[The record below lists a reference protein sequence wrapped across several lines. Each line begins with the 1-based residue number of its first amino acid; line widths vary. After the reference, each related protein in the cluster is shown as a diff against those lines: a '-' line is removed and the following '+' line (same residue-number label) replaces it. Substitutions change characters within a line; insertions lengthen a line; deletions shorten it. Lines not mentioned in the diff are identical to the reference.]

1 MEVRFWGTRGAIPT
15 PGPHTVRFGGNT
27 SCVEVRTAEGH
38 IFIFDC
44 GTGARPLGEA
54 LMAPPVAPVS
64 ASILFSHTHWDH
76 IQGFPFFAP
85 AFEPRNTIAVYG
97 PEGGRRS
104 LHDTLAR
111 QMELSYFPVELS
123 QLPATLSYTD
133 LGEGAHT
140 IGGARIVAQYLNH
153 PAVTLGYRV
162 EADGAAVVYA
172 CDHEPFGGAL
182 WRTDAAPGPLESI
195 LHEGDRRHA
204 HFLADA
210 DLVIHDA
217 QYTPE
222 EYRWRKSWGHSTFE
236 HVVEL
241 ARTAGVKRLALT
253 HHDPSHDDAVV
264 AESERR
270 ARAAGARRPGR
281 PESPPRRSGD
291 GLPPGP
297 HAHVAVRRGQHAR
310 GLRRRRDRLSDQ
322 ALLEPTAQRP
332 RARVPHARTEALS
345 RARGPLYPLR
355 SYWCLLLSRCPL
367 ALRLFLA
374 RRLLLPLRLF
384 RPVRFFLSL
393 RLSLALLLFL
403 APVAAPVL
411 GAPDLRQL
419 VLSDHQPGHRRRFGR
434 LGKLRILRRIRPRR
448 RRKAKEA
455 CGGNEAVTP
464 HAHRSLSPH
473 HRHLH
478 QDVGQGPL
486 QGPCQRR
493 IGHSIVSYRSRHGI
507 ERQACRN
514 AGKVA
519 NCWTRPPVEGPESR
533 PAPVRPP

>member
-1 MEVRFWGTRGAIPT
+1 MEVRFWGTRGSIPT

-182 WRTDAAPGPLESI
+182 WRTDAVPGPVESI

-236 HVVEL
+236 YVVEL
-241 ARTAGVKRLALT
+241 ACTAGVKRLALT

-264 AESERR
+264 AEIERR
-270 ARAAGARRPGR
+270 ARAVAER
-281 PESPPRRSGD
+281 RRSPIEVFCAFEGC
-291 GLPPGP
+291 
-297 HAHVAVRRGQHAR
+297 
-310 GLRRRRDRLSDQ
+310 
-322 ALLEPTAQRP
+322 
-332 RARVPHARTEALS
+332 RARVEPRGVTPAGGPETAHPSTATVAPGARVLIVDDDPVMRRLTTRALQNDGYVLTEATNGREALEVM
-345 RARGPLYPLR
+345 RQETPDLVILDFVMPELDGLDVLR
-355 SYWCLLLSRCPL
+355 
-367 ALRLFLA
+367 ALRA
-374 RRLLLPLRLF
+374 DPAT
-384 RPVRFFLSL
+384 VSL
-393 RLSLALLLFL
+393 
-403 APVAAPVL
+403 PVL
-411 GAPDLRQL
+411 MLTSQSDEGSTRAGFDAGATDYLTKPFSSPQL
-419 VLSDHQPGHRRRFGR
+419 SARVR
-434 LGKLRILRRIRPRR
+434 
-448 RRKAKEA
+448 A
-455 CGGNEAVTP
+455 C
-464 HAHRSLSPH
+464 L
-473 HRHLH
+473 
-478 QDVGQGPL
+478 
-486 QGPCQRR
+486 
-493 IGHSIVSYRSRHGI
+493 
-507 ERQACRN
+507 
-514 AGKVA
+514 
-519 NCWTRPPVEGPESR
+519 TR
-533 PAPVRPP
+533 APKP

>member
-1 MEVRFWGTRGAIPT
+1 MEVRFWGTRGSIPT
-15 PGPHTVRFGGNT
+15 PGSHTVRFGGNT

-97 PEGGRRS
+97 PHDGRRS
-104 LHDTLAR
+104 LRDTLAR
-111 QMELSYFPVELS
+111 QMEHSYFPVEMS

-236 HVVEL
+236 YVVEL
-241 ARTAGVKRLALT
+241 ACTAGVKRLALT

-264 AESERR
+264 AEIERR
-270 ARAAGARRPGR
+270 ARAVAER
-281 PESPPRRSGD
+281 RRSPIEVFCAFEGC
-291 GLPPGP
+291 
-297 HAHVAVRRGQHAR
+297 
-310 GLRRRRDRLSDQ
+310 
-322 ALLEPTAQRP
+322 
-332 RARVPHARTEALS
+332 RARVEPRGVTPAGGPETAPPPAATVAPGARVLIVDDDPVMRRLTTRALQNDGYVLTEATNGREALEVM
-345 RARGPLYPLR
+345 RRETPDLVILDFVMPELDGLDVLR
-355 SYWCLLLSRCPL
+355 
-367 ALRLFLA
+367 ALRA
-374 RRLLLPLRLF
+374 DPAT
-384 RPVRFFLSL
+384 VSL
-393 RLSLALLLFL
+393 
-403 APVAAPVL
+403 PVL
-411 GAPDLRQL
+411 MLTSQSDEGSTRAGFDAGATDYLTKPFSSPQL
-419 VLSDHQPGHRRRFGR
+419 SARVR
-434 LGKLRILRRIRPRR
+434 
-448 RRKAKEA
+448 A
-455 CGGNEAVTP
+455 C
-464 HAHRSLSPH
+464 L
-473 HRHLH
+473 
-478 QDVGQGPL
+478 
-486 QGPCQRR
+486 
-493 IGHSIVSYRSRHGI
+493 
-507 ERQACRN
+507 
-514 AGKVA
+514 
-519 NCWTRPPVEGPESR
+519 TR
-533 PAPVRPP
+533 APKP

>member
-1 MEVRFWGTRGAIPT
+1 MEVRFWGTRGSIPT
-15 PGPHTVRFGGNT
+15 PGSHTVRFGGNT

-236 HVVEL
+236 YVVEL
-241 ARTAGVKRLALT
+241 ACTAGVKRLALT

-264 AESERR
+264 AEIERR
-270 ARAAGARRPGR
+270 ARAVAER
-281 PESPPRRSGD
+281 RRSPIEVFCAFEGC
-291 GLPPGP
+291 
-297 HAHVAVRRGQHAR
+297 
-310 GLRRRRDRLSDQ
+310 
-322 ALLEPTAQRP
+322 
-332 RARVPHARTEALS
+332 RARVEPRGVTPAGGPETAPPPAATVAPGARVLIVDDDPVMRRLTTRALQNDGYVLTEATNGREALEVM
-345 RARGPLYPLR
+345 RRETPDLVILDFVMPELDGLDVLR
-355 SYWCLLLSRCPL
+355 
-367 ALRLFLA
+367 ALRA
-374 RRLLLPLRLF
+374 DPAT
-384 RPVRFFLSL
+384 VSL
-393 RLSLALLLFL
+393 
-403 APVAAPVL
+403 PVL
-411 GAPDLRQL
+411 MLTSQSDEGSTRAGFDAGATDYLTKPFSSPQL
-419 VLSDHQPGHRRRFGR
+419 SARVR
-434 LGKLRILRRIRPRR
+434 
-448 RRKAKEA
+448 A
-455 CGGNEAVTP
+455 C
-464 HAHRSLSPH
+464 L
-473 HRHLH
+473 
-478 QDVGQGPL
+478 
-486 QGPCQRR
+486 
-493 IGHSIVSYRSRHGI
+493 
-507 ERQACRN
+507 
-514 AGKVA
+514 
-519 NCWTRPPVEGPESR
+519 TR
-533 PAPVRPP
+533 APKP

>member
-1 MEVRFWGTRGAIPT
+1 MEVRFWGTRGSIPT

-182 WRTDAAPGPLESI
+182 WRTDAAPGPVESI

-236 HVVEL
+236 YVVEL
-241 ARTAGVKRLALT
+241 ACTAGVKRLALT

-264 AESERR
+264 AEIERR
-270 ARAAGARRPGR
+270 ARAVAER
-281 PESPPRRSGD
+281 RRSPIEVFCAFEGC
-291 GLPPGP
+291 
-297 HAHVAVRRGQHAR
+297 
-310 GLRRRRDRLSDQ
+310 
-322 ALLEPTAQRP
+322 
-332 RARVPHARTEALS
+332 RARVEPRGVTPAGGPETAHPSTATVAPGARVLIVDDDPVMRRLTTRALQNDGYVLTEATNGREALEVM
-345 RARGPLYPLR
+345 RRETPDLVILDFVMPELDGLDVLR
-355 SYWCLLLSRCPL
+355 
-367 ALRLFLA
+367 ALRA
-374 RRLLLPLRLF
+374 DPAT
-384 RPVRFFLSL
+384 VSL
-393 RLSLALLLFL
+393 
-403 APVAAPVL
+403 PVL
-411 GAPDLRQL
+411 MLTSQSDEGSTRAGFDAGATDYLTKPFSSPQL
-419 VLSDHQPGHRRRFGR
+419 SARVR
-434 LGKLRILRRIRPRR
+434 
-448 RRKAKEA
+448 A
-455 CGGNEAVTP
+455 C
-464 HAHRSLSPH
+464 L
-473 HRHLH
+473 
-478 QDVGQGPL
+478 
-486 QGPCQRR
+486 
-493 IGHSIVSYRSRHGI
+493 
-507 ERQACRN
+507 
-514 AGKVA
+514 
-519 NCWTRPPVEGPESR
+519 TR
-533 PAPVRPP
+533 APKP

>member
-1 MEVRFWGTRGAIPT
+1 MEVRFWGTRGSIPT

-236 HVVEL
+236 YVVEL
-241 ARTAGVKRLALT
+241 ACTAGVKRLALT

-264 AESERR
+264 AEIERR
-270 ARAAGARRPGR
+270 ARAVAER
-281 PESPPRRSGD
+281 RRSPIEVFCAFEGC
-291 GLPPGP
+291 
-297 HAHVAVRRGQHAR
+297 
-310 GLRRRRDRLSDQ
+310 
-322 ALLEPTAQRP
+322 
-332 RARVPHARTEALS
+332 RARVEPRGVTPVGGPETAHPSTATVAPGARVLIVDDDPVMRRLTTRALQNDGYVLTEATNGREALEVM
-345 RARGPLYPLR
+345 RRETPDLVILDFVMPELDGLDVLR
-355 SYWCLLLSRCPL
+355 
-367 ALRLFLA
+367 ALRA
-374 RRLLLPLRLF
+374 DPAT
-384 RPVRFFLSL
+384 VSL
-393 RLSLALLLFL
+393 
-403 APVAAPVL
+403 PVL
-411 GAPDLRQL
+411 MLTSQSDEGSTRAGFDAGATDYLTKPFSSPQL
-419 VLSDHQPGHRRRFGR
+419 SARVR
-434 LGKLRILRRIRPRR
+434 
-448 RRKAKEA
+448 A
-455 CGGNEAVTP
+455 C
-464 HAHRSLSPH
+464 L
-473 HRHLH
+473 
-478 QDVGQGPL
+478 
-486 QGPCQRR
+486 
-493 IGHSIVSYRSRHGI
+493 
-507 ERQACRN
+507 
-514 AGKVA
+514 
-519 NCWTRPPVEGPESR
+519 TR
-533 PAPVRPP
+533 APKP

>member
-1 MEVRFWGTRGAIPT
+1 MEVRFWGTRGSIPT
-15 PGPHTVRFGGNT
+15 PGSHTVRFGGNT

-236 HVVEL
+236 YVVEL
-241 ARTAGVKRLALT
+241 ACTAGVKRLALT

-264 AESERR
+264 AEIERR
-270 ARAAGARRPGR
+270 ARAVAER
-281 PESPPRRSGD
+281 RRSPIEVFCAFEGC
-291 GLPPGP
+291 
-297 HAHVAVRRGQHAR
+297 
-310 GLRRRRDRLSDQ
+310 
-322 ALLEPTAQRP
+322 
-332 RARVPHARTEALS
+332 RARVEPRGVTPAGGPETAPPPAATVAPGARVLIVDDDPVMRRLTTRALQNDGYVLTEATNGREALEVM
-345 RARGPLYPLR
+345 RRETPDLVILDFVMPELDGLDVLR
-355 SYWCLLLSRCPL
+355 
-367 ALRLFLA
+367 ALRA
-374 RRLLLPLRLF
+374 DPAT
-384 RPVRFFLSL
+384 VSL
-393 RLSLALLLFL
+393 
-403 APVAAPVL
+403 PVL
-411 GAPDLRQL
+411 MLTSQSDEGSTRAGFDAGATDYLTKPFSSPQL
-419 VLSDHQPGHRRRFGR
+419 SARVR
-434 LGKLRILRRIRPRR
+434 
-448 RRKAKEA
+448 A
-455 CGGNEAVTP
+455 C
-464 HAHRSLSPH
+464 L
-473 HRHLH
+473 
-478 QDVGQGPL
+478 
-486 QGPCQRR
+486 
-493 IGHSIVSYRSRHGI
+493 
-507 ERQACRN
+507 
-514 AGKVA
+514 
-519 NCWTRPPVEGPESR
+519 TR
-533 PAPVRPP
+533 APKS

>member
-1 MEVRFWGTRGAIPT
+1 MEVRFWGTRGSIPT

-38 IFIFDC
+38 IFIFAC

-162 EADGAAVVYA
+162 EAEGAAIVYA

-236 HVVEL
+236 YVVEL
-241 ARTAGVKRLALT
+241 ACTAGVKRLALT
-253 HHDPSHDDAVV
+253 HHDPSHDDAMV
-264 AESERR
+264 AEIERR
-270 ARAAGARRPGR
+270 ARAVAER
-281 PESPPRRSGD
+281 RRSPIEVFCAFEGC
-291 GLPPGP
+291 
-297 HAHVAVRRGQHAR
+297 
-310 GLRRRRDRLSDQ
+310 
-322 ALLEPTAQRP
+322 
-332 RARVPHARTEALS
+332 RARVEPRGVTPAGGPETAHPSTVTIAPGARVLIVDDDPVMRRLTTRALQNDGYVLSEATNGREALEVM
-345 RARGPLYPLR
+345 RRETPDLVILDFVMPELDGLDVLR
-355 SYWCLLLSRCPL
+355 
-367 ALRLFLA
+367 ALRA
-374 RRLLLPLRLF
+374 DPAT
-384 RPVRFFLSL
+384 VSL
-393 RLSLALLLFL
+393 
-403 APVAAPVL
+403 PVL
-411 GAPDLRQL
+411 MLTSQSDEGSTRAGFDAGATDYLTKPFSSPQL
-419 VLSDHQPGHRRRFGR
+419 SARVR
-434 LGKLRILRRIRPRR
+434 
-448 RRKAKEA
+448 A
-455 CGGNEAVTP
+455 C
-464 HAHRSLSPH
+464 L
-473 HRHLH
+473 
-478 QDVGQGPL
+478 
-486 QGPCQRR
+486 
-493 IGHSIVSYRSRHGI
+493 
-507 ERQACRN
+507 
-514 AGKVA
+514 
-519 NCWTRPPVEGPESR
+519 TR
-533 PAPVRPP
+533 APKP

>member
-1 MEVRFWGTRGAIPT
+1 MEVRFWGTRGSIPT

-162 EADGAAVVYA
+162 EAEGAAIVYA

-236 HVVEL
+236 YVVEL
-241 ARTAGVKRLALT
+241 ACTAGVKRLALT
-253 HHDPSHDDAVV
+253 HHDPSHDDAMV
-264 AESERR
+264 AEIERR
-270 ARAAGARRPGR
+270 ARAVAER
-281 PESPPRRSGD
+281 RRSPIEVFCAFEGC
-291 GLPPGP
+291 
-297 HAHVAVRRGQHAR
+297 
-310 GLRRRRDRLSDQ
+310 
-322 ALLEPTAQRP
+322 
-332 RARVPHARTEALS
+332 RARVEPRGVTPAGGPETAHPSTVTIAPGARVLIVDDDPVMRRLTTRALQNDGYVLSEATNGREALEVM
-345 RARGPLYPLR
+345 RRETPDLVILDFVMPELDGLDVLR
-355 SYWCLLLSRCPL
+355 
-367 ALRLFLA
+367 ALRA
-374 RRLLLPLRLF
+374 DPAT
-384 RPVRFFLSL
+384 VSL
-393 RLSLALLLFL
+393 
-403 APVAAPVL
+403 PVL
-411 GAPDLRQL
+411 MLTSQSDEGSTRAGFDAGATDYLTKPFSSPQL
-419 VLSDHQPGHRRRFGR
+419 SARVR
-434 LGKLRILRRIRPRR
+434 
-448 RRKAKEA
+448 A
-455 CGGNEAVTP
+455 C
-464 HAHRSLSPH
+464 L
-473 HRHLH
+473 
-478 QDVGQGPL
+478 
-486 QGPCQRR
+486 
-493 IGHSIVSYRSRHGI
+493 
-507 ERQACRN
+507 
-514 AGKVA
+514 
-519 NCWTRPPVEGPESR
+519 TR
-533 PAPVRPP
+533 APKP

>member
-1 MEVRFWGTRGAIPT
+1 MEVRFWGTRGSIPT
-15 PGPHTVRFGGNT
+15 PGSHTVRFGGNT

-236 HVVEL
+236 YVVEL
-241 ARTAGVKRLALT
+241 ACTAGVKRLALT

-264 AESERR
+264 AEIERR
-270 ARAAGARRPGR
+270 ARAVAER
-281 PESPPRRSGD
+281 RRSPIEVFCAFEGC
-291 GLPPGP
+291 
-297 HAHVAVRRGQHAR
+297 
-310 GLRRRRDRLSDQ
+310 
-322 ALLEPTAQRP
+322 
-332 RARVPHARTEALS
+332 RARVEPRGVTPAGGPETAPPPAATVAPGAHVLIVDDDPVMRRLTTRALQNDGYVLTEATNGREALEVM
-345 RARGPLYPLR
+345 RRETPDLVILDFVMPELDGLDVLR
-355 SYWCLLLSRCPL
+355 
-367 ALRLFLA
+367 ALRA
-374 RRLLLPLRLF
+374 DPAT
-384 RPVRFFLSL
+384 VSL
-393 RLSLALLLFL
+393 
-403 APVAAPVL
+403 PVL
-411 GAPDLRQL
+411 MLTSQSDEGSTRAGFDAGATDYLTKPFSSPQL
-419 VLSDHQPGHRRRFGR
+419 SARVR
-434 LGKLRILRRIRPRR
+434 
-448 RRKAKEA
+448 A
-455 CGGNEAVTP
+455 C
-464 HAHRSLSPH
+464 L
-473 HRHLH
+473 
-478 QDVGQGPL
+478 
-486 QGPCQRR
+486 
-493 IGHSIVSYRSRHGI
+493 
-507 ERQACRN
+507 
-514 AGKVA
+514 
-519 NCWTRPPVEGPESR
+519 TR
-533 PAPVRPP
+533 APKP

>member
-1 MEVRFWGTRGAIPT
+1 MEVRFWGTRGSIPT
-15 PGPHTVRFGGNT
+15 PGSHTVRFGGNT

-236 HVVEL
+236 YVVEL
-241 ARTAGVKRLALT
+241 ACTAGVKRLALT

-264 AESERR
+264 AEIERR
-270 ARAAGARRPGR
+270 ARAVAER
-281 PESPPRRSGD
+281 RRSPIEVFCAFEGC
-291 GLPPGP
+291 
-297 HAHVAVRRGQHAR
+297 
-310 GLRRRRDRLSDQ
+310 
-322 ALLEPTAQRP
+322 
-332 RARVPHARTEALS
+332 RARVEPRGVTPAGGPETAPPPAATVAPGAHVLIVDDDPVVRRLTTRALQNDGYVLTEATNGREALEVM
-345 RARGPLYPLR
+345 RRETPDLVILDFVMPELDGLDVLR
-355 SYWCLLLSRCPL
+355 
-367 ALRLFLA
+367 ALRA
-374 RRLLLPLRLF
+374 DPAT
-384 RPVRFFLSL
+384 VSL
-393 RLSLALLLFL
+393 
-403 APVAAPVL
+403 PVL
-411 GAPDLRQL
+411 MLTSQSDEGSTRAGFDAGATDYLTKPFSSPQL
-419 VLSDHQPGHRRRFGR
+419 SARVR
-434 LGKLRILRRIRPRR
+434 
-448 RRKAKEA
+448 A
-455 CGGNEAVTP
+455 C
-464 HAHRSLSPH
+464 L
-473 HRHLH
+473 
-478 QDVGQGPL
+478 
-486 QGPCQRR
+486 
-493 IGHSIVSYRSRHGI
+493 
-507 ERQACRN
+507 
-514 AGKVA
+514 
-519 NCWTRPPVEGPESR
+519 TR
-533 PAPVRPP
+533 APKP

>member
-1 MEVRFWGTRGAIPT
+1 MEVRFWGTRGSIPT
-15 PGPHTVRFGGNT
+15 PGSHTVRFGGNT

-182 WRTDAAPGPLESI
+182 WRGDAAAGPLESI

-236 HVVEL
+236 YVVEL
-241 ARTAGVKRLALT
+241 ACTAGVKRLALT

-264 AESERR
+264 AEIERR
-270 ARAAGARRPGR
+270 ARAVAER
-281 PESPPRRSGD
+281 RRSPIEVFCAFEGC
-291 GLPPGP
+291 
-297 HAHVAVRRGQHAR
+297 
-310 GLRRRRDRLSDQ
+310 
-322 ALLEPTAQRP
+322 
-332 RARVPHARTEALS
+332 RARVEPRGVTPAGGPETAPPPAATVAPGAHVLIVDDDPVMRRLTTRALQNDGYVLTEATNGREALEVM
-345 RARGPLYPLR
+345 RRETPDLVILDFVMPELDGLDVLR
-355 SYWCLLLSRCPL
+355 
-367 ALRLFLA
+367 ALRA
-374 RRLLLPLRLF
+374 DPAT
-384 RPVRFFLSL
+384 VSL
-393 RLSLALLLFL
+393 
-403 APVAAPVL
+403 PVL
-411 GAPDLRQL
+411 MLTSQSDEGSTRAGFDAGATDYLTKPF
-419 VLSDHQPGHRRRFGR
+419 SSPQPSARVR
-434 LGKLRILRRIRPRR
+434 
-448 RRKAKEA
+448 A
-455 CGGNEAVTP
+455 C
-464 HAHRSLSPH
+464 L
-473 HRHLH
+473 
-478 QDVGQGPL
+478 
-486 QGPCQRR
+486 
-493 IGHSIVSYRSRHGI
+493 
-507 ERQACRN
+507 
-514 AGKVA
+514 
-519 NCWTRPPVEGPESR
+519 TR
-533 PAPVRPP
+533 APKP

>member
-1 MEVRFWGTRGAIPT
+1 MEVRFWGTRGSIPT
-15 PGPHTVRFGGNT
+15 PGSHTVRFGGNT

-54 LMAPPVAPVS
+54 LMSPPVAPVS

-236 HVVEL
+236 YVVEL
-241 ARTAGVKRLALT
+241 ACTAGVKRLALT

-264 AESERR
+264 AEIERR
-270 ARAAGARRPGR
+270 ARAVAER
-281 PESPPRRSGD
+281 RRSPIEVFCAFEGC
-291 GLPPGP
+291 
-297 HAHVAVRRGQHAR
+297 
-310 GLRRRRDRLSDQ
+310 
-322 ALLEPTAQRP
+322 
-332 RARVPHARTEALS
+332 RARVEPRGVTPAGGPETAPPPAATVAPGAHVLIVDDDPVMRRLTTRALQNDGYVLTEATNGREALEVM
-345 RARGPLYPLR
+345 RRETPDLVILDFVMPELDGLDVLR
-355 SYWCLLLSRCPL
+355 
-367 ALRLFLA
+367 ALRA
-374 RRLLLPLRLF
+374 DPAT
-384 RPVRFFLSL
+384 VSL
-393 RLSLALLLFL
+393 
-403 APVAAPVL
+403 PVL
-411 GAPDLRQL
+411 MLTSQSDEGSTRAGFDAGATDYLTKPFSSPQL
-419 VLSDHQPGHRRRFGR
+419 SARVR
-434 LGKLRILRRIRPRR
+434 
-448 RRKAKEA
+448 A
-455 CGGNEAVTP
+455 C
-464 HAHRSLSPH
+464 L
-473 HRHLH
+473 
-478 QDVGQGPL
+478 
-486 QGPCQRR
+486 
-493 IGHSIVSYRSRHGI
+493 
-507 ERQACRN
+507 
-514 AGKVA
+514 
-519 NCWTRPPVEGPESR
+519 TR
-533 PAPVRPP
+533 APKP

>member
-1 MEVRFWGTRGAIPT
+1 MEVRFWGTRGSIPT
-15 PGPHTVRFGGNT
+15 PGSHTVRFGGNT

-182 WRTDAAPGPLESI
+182 WRTDAAPGPLELI

-236 HVVEL
+236 YVVEL
-241 ARTAGVKRLALT
+241 ACTAGVKRLALT

-264 AESERR
+264 AEIERR
-270 ARAAGARRPGR
+270 ARAVAER
-281 PESPPRRSGD
+281 RRSPIEVFCAFEGC
-291 GLPPGP
+291 
-297 HAHVAVRRGQHAR
+297 
-310 GLRRRRDRLSDQ
+310 
-322 ALLEPTAQRP
+322 
-332 RARVPHARTEALS
+332 RARVEPRGVTPAGGPETAPPPAATVAPGARVLIVDDDPVMRRLTTRALQNDGYVLTEATNGREALEVM
-345 RARGPLYPLR
+345 RRETPDLVILDFVMPELDGLDVLR
-355 SYWCLLLSRCPL
+355 
-367 ALRLFLA
+367 ALRA
-374 RRLLLPLRLF
+374 DPAT
-384 RPVRFFLSL
+384 VSL
-393 RLSLALLLFL
+393 
-403 APVAAPVL
+403 PVL
-411 GAPDLRQL
+411 MLTSQSDEGSTRAGFDAGATDYLTKPFSSPQL
-419 VLSDHQPGHRRRFGR
+419 SARVR
-434 LGKLRILRRIRPRR
+434 
-448 RRKAKEA
+448 A
-455 CGGNEAVTP
+455 C
-464 HAHRSLSPH
+464 L
-473 HRHLH
+473 
-478 QDVGQGPL
+478 
-486 QGPCQRR
+486 
-493 IGHSIVSYRSRHGI
+493 
-507 ERQACRN
+507 
-514 AGKVA
+514 
-519 NCWTRPPVEGPESR
+519 TR
-533 PAPVRPP
+533 APKP

>member
-1 MEVRFWGTRGAIPT
+1 MEVRFWGTRGSIPT
-15 PGPHTVRFGGNT
+15 PGSQTVRFGGNT

-236 HVVEL
+236 YVVEL
-241 ARTAGVKRLALT
+241 ACTAGVKRLALT

-264 AESERR
+264 AEIERR
-270 ARAAGARRPGR
+270 ARAVAER
-281 PESPPRRSGD
+281 RRSPIEVFCAFEGC
-291 GLPPGP
+291 
-297 HAHVAVRRGQHAR
+297 
-310 GLRRRRDRLSDQ
+310 
-322 ALLEPTAQRP
+322 
-332 RARVPHARTEALS
+332 RARVEPRGVTPAGGPETAHPSTATVAPGARVLIVDDDPVMRRLTTRALQNDGYVLTEATNGREALEVM
-345 RARGPLYPLR
+345 RRETPDLVILDFVMPELDGLDVLR
-355 SYWCLLLSRCPL
+355 
-367 ALRLFLA
+367 ALRA
-374 RRLLLPLRLF
+374 DPAT
-384 RPVRFFLSL
+384 VSL
-393 RLSLALLLFL
+393 
-403 APVAAPVL
+403 PVL
-411 GAPDLRQL
+411 MLTSQSDEGSTRAGFDAGATDYLTKPFSSPQL
-419 VLSDHQPGHRRRFGR
+419 SARVR
-434 LGKLRILRRIRPRR
+434 
-448 RRKAKEA
+448 A
-455 CGGNEAVTP
+455 C
-464 HAHRSLSPH
+464 L
-473 HRHLH
+473 
-478 QDVGQGPL
+478 
-486 QGPCQRR
+486 
-493 IGHSIVSYRSRHGI
+493 
-507 ERQACRN
+507 
-514 AGKVA
+514 
-519 NCWTRPPVEGPESR
+519 TR
-533 PAPVRPP
+533 APKP

>member
-1 MEVRFWGTRGAIPT
+1 MEVRFWGTRGSIPT
-15 PGPHTVRFGGNT
+15 PGSHTVRFGGNT

-97 PEGGRRS
+97 PHDGRRS
-104 LHDTLAR
+104 LRDTLAR
-111 QMELSYFPVELS
+111 QMELSYFPLEMS

-236 HVVEL
+236 YVVEL
-241 ARTAGVKRLALT
+241 ACTAGVKRLALT

-264 AESERR
+264 AEIERR
-270 ARAAGARRPGR
+270 ARAVAER
-281 PESPPRRSGD
+281 RRSPIEVFCAFEGC
-291 GLPPGP
+291 
-297 HAHVAVRRGQHAR
+297 
-310 GLRRRRDRLSDQ
+310 
-322 ALLEPTAQRP
+322 
-332 RARVPHARTEALS
+332 RARVEPRGVTPAGGPETALPPAATVAPGARVLIVDDDPVMRRLTTRALQNDGYVLTEATNGREALEVM
-345 RARGPLYPLR
+345 RRETPDLVILDFVMPELDGLDVLR
-355 SYWCLLLSRCPL
+355 
-367 ALRLFLA
+367 ALRA
-374 RRLLLPLRLF
+374 DPAT
-384 RPVRFFLSL
+384 VSL
-393 RLSLALLLFL
+393 
-403 APVAAPVL
+403 PVL
-411 GAPDLRQL
+411 MLTSQSDEGSTRAGFDAGATDYLTKPFSSPQL
-419 VLSDHQPGHRRRFGR
+419 SARVR
-434 LGKLRILRRIRPRR
+434 
-448 RRKAKEA
+448 A
-455 CGGNEAVTP
+455 C
-464 HAHRSLSPH
+464 L
-473 HRHLH
+473 
-478 QDVGQGPL
+478 
-486 QGPCQRR
+486 
-493 IGHSIVSYRSRHGI
+493 
-507 ERQACRN
+507 
-514 AGKVA
+514 
-519 NCWTRPPVEGPESR
+519 TR
-533 PAPVRPP
+533 APKP

>member
-1 MEVRFWGTRGAIPT
+1 MEVRFWGTRGSIPT
-15 PGPHTVRFGGNT
+15 PGSHTVRFGGNT

-236 HVVEL
+236 YVVEL
-241 ARTAGVKRLALT
+241 ACTAGVKRLALT

-264 AESERR
+264 AEIERR
-270 ARAAGARRPGR
+270 ARAVAERRH
-281 PESPPRRSGD
+281 SPIEVFCAFEGC
-291 GLPPGP
+291 
-297 HAHVAVRRGQHAR
+297 
-310 GLRRRRDRLSDQ
+310 
-322 ALLEPTAQRP
+322 
-332 RARVPHARTEALS
+332 RARVEPRGVTPAGGPETAPPPAATVAPGARVLIVDDDPVMRRLTTRALQNDGYVLTEATNGREALEVM
-345 RARGPLYPLR
+345 RRETPDLVILDFVMPELDGLDVLR
-355 SYWCLLLSRCPL
+355 
-367 ALRLFLA
+367 ALRA
-374 RRLLLPLRLF
+374 DPAT
-384 RPVRFFLSL
+384 VSL
-393 RLSLALLLFL
+393 
-403 APVAAPVL
+403 PVL
-411 GAPDLRQL
+411 MLTSQSDEGSTRAGFDAGATDYLTKPFSSPQL
-419 VLSDHQPGHRRRFGR
+419 SARVR
-434 LGKLRILRRIRPRR
+434 
-448 RRKAKEA
+448 A
-455 CGGNEAVTP
+455 C
-464 HAHRSLSPH
+464 L
-473 HRHLH
+473 
-478 QDVGQGPL
+478 
-486 QGPCQRR
+486 
-493 IGHSIVSYRSRHGI
+493 
-507 ERQACRN
+507 
-514 AGKVA
+514 
-519 NCWTRPPVEGPESR
+519 TR
-533 PAPVRPP
+533 APKP